1 MYSALKNDPQKPT
14 SSETLELNFFLSL
27 EMTSLSTIIRLNN
40 CYLNTSV
47 AFPLPY
53 VFLDHEH

>member
-47 AFPLPY
+47 AFSLPY